1 MTPVS
6 RLSHLAIMLSLVTG
20 CDERATS
27 EYLIPPI
34 PDDSYVEVMAEL
46 TRLRRRP
53 PTARGQIERD
63 RLADSVRTEV
73 LHRHGVTAAEIVAF
87 SDVVG
92 PDPSRM
98 QILAERI
105 ATLADSLDA
114 DSVRADSMRADSIRA
129 DSVAQAARFDRLDAV
144 AGMDT
149 LDSGTDPSAEDDP
162 EVQGGDP
169 EPRIAIPSLA
179 NPGFAIPGLAIPSLA
194 IPADSGTRIESAA
207 AGDTLPEVEAP
218 PPTDSAATRPRPGS
232 GRRPVRRPLR
242 TPESDSTPDRSNH
255 GATRDDAGAV

>member
-1 MTPVS
+1 
-6 RLSHLAIMLSLVTG
+6 
-20 CDERATS
+20 
-27 EYLIPPI
+27 
-34 PDDSYVEVMAEL
+34 
-46 TRLRRRP
+46 
-53 PTARGQIERD
+53 
-63 RLADSVRTEV
+63 V

-114 DSVRADSMRADSIRA
+114 DSVRADSMRTDFIRA

-149 LDSGTDPSAEDDP
+149 LDSGTDPAAEDDP

-179 NPGFAIPGLAIPSLA
+179 NPGFAIPGLAISSLAIPSLA

-242 TPESDSTPDRSNH
+242 TPEPDSTPDRSNH

>member
-6 RLSHLAIMLSLVTG
+6 RLSHLAIILSLVTG

-27 EYLIPPI
+27 EYVIPPI

-114 DSVRADSMRADSIRA
+114 DSVRADSIRA

-149 LDSGTDPSAEDDP
+149 LDAGTGGVAEDSA

-169 EPRIAIPSLA
+169 GPGFVVPNLA

-242 TPESDSTPDRSNH
+242 TPEPDSTPDRSNH